1 MRAKQVT
8 GAVQGRTRP
17 AILQVRPNQGYRN
30 RQQRQPRR
38 GRVSPALAALGLA
51 ALILLFG
58 APLGV
63 GTLNYAGFCL
73 KDGRILS
80 DEEKVQIAVS
90 YVMAGYPPVLAQTRA
105 TDRDGVWRNVVE
117 YARPKD
123 PIYYLDAGEFSRVN
137 RNCCAVAARPGRAQ
151 APLFWSRVLGRLSDF
166 VRVSYRVRYLEPS
179 GAEGGQDHEQWVAIS
194 NCGRA
199 GP

>member
-1 MRAKQVT
+1 M
-8 GAVQGRTRP
+8 QGRSRP
-17 AILQVRPNQGYRN
+17 AILQVRPNRGYGDRQRRQGRS
-30 RQQRQPRR
+30 RPH
-38 GRVSPALAALGLA
+38 LTALGLA

-63 GTLNYAGFCL
+63 ATLNYAGFCL
-73 KDGRILS
+73 RDGRVLS

-105 TDRDGVWRNVVE
+105 TDQGGVWRNVVE
-117 YARPKD
+117 YARPQD

-137 RNCCAVAARPGRAQ
+137 RNCCAVAAQPGRAQ

-166 VRVSYRVRYLEPS
+166 VRVSYRVRYLEAS
-179 GAEGGQDHEQWVAIS
+179 GAQGGQDHVQWVAIS

-199 GP
+199 GPGA